1 VKGLA
6 LIVDPA
12 GPYRVEEF
20 DGDGDALRAVVGGW
34 LEAAPSDESVTVWVN
49 EEGKALGLP
58 INRLAM
64 DVWLR
69 WDLHRCMLLGR
80 DWLAGN
86 VVVTGGVDRNG
97 ETLDLPDAARRWVMT
112 VARDAGAV
120 LPGEVASER
129 PDWNRFGLV
138 DADGGES

>member
-1 VKGLA
+1 MKGLA
-6 LIVDPA
+6 LIVDVA

-20 DGDGDALRAVVGGW
+20 DGDGDALREIVGGW
-34 LEAAPSDESVTVWVN
+34 LEPAPSHESVTVWVN
-49 EEGKALGLP
+49 ENGKELGLP

-69 WDLHRCMLLGR
+69 WDVYRCMTLGR

-97 ETLDLPDAARRWVMT
+97 ETLDLSDDARRWVLR

-120 LPGEVASER
+120 IVSER

-138 DADGGES
+138 DADGDGSAK

>member
-1 VKGLA
+1 MKGLA
-6 LIVDPA
+6 IIVDPA

-20 DGDGDALRAVVGGW
+20 DGDGDALRAVLGGW

-49 EEGKALGLP
+49 EDGKNLGLP

-69 WDLHRCMLLGR
+69 WDVHRCMLVGR

-86 VVVTGGVDRNG
+86 VVVTGGVDNRTG
-97 ETLDLPDAARRWVMT
+97 ETKDIGADARRWVLR
-112 VARDAGAV
+112 VAADAGAV
-120 LPGEVASER
+120 VPS
-129 PDWNRFGLV
+129 
-138 DADGGES
+138 